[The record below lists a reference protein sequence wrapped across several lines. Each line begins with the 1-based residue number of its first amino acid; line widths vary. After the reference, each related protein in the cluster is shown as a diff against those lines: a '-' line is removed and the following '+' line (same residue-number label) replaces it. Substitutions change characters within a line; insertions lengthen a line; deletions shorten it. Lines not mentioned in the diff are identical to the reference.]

1 MLEDLYELSLTAP
14 FGIKTTEAPH
24 YQRVVQQ
31 HERAREAAGLPT
43 LAVERRRQLRATR
56 SVGDGNGFVFID
68 HVGNICPSGFLPM
81 TRGNVRADRL
91 AAIYR
96 DDPVFTGLRDADALQ
111 GKCGRCEFRT
121 TCGGSRSR
129 AYAATGSVMA
139 SDPLCAHVPPG
150 YAETL
155 SALPAVHPVSR
166 PRTIPLRP
174 VAASARSGGQKGGS
188 QDPPPLA
195 I

>member
-1 MLEDLYELSLTAP
+1 MKVLLS
-14 FGIKTTEAPH
+14 
-24 YQRVVQQ
+24 
-31 HERAREAAGLPT
+31 
-43 LAVERRRQLRATR
+43 
-56 SVGDGNGFVFID
+56 SVNSDGNGFVFID

-96 DDPVFTGLRDADALQ
+96 DDPVFTGLRDADALE

-129 AYAATGSVMA
+129 AYAATGSVMT
-139 SDPLCAHVPPG
+139 SDPLCA
-150 YAETL
+150 Y
-155 SALPAVHPVSR
+155 
-166 PRTIPLRP
+166 
-174 VAASARSGGQKGGS
+174 
-188 QDPPPLA
+188 DPPPLA